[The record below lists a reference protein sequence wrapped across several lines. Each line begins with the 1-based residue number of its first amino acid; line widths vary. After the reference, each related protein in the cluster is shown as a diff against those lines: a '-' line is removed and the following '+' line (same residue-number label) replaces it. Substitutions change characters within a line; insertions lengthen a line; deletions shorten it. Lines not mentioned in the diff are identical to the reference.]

1 MFIGHFA
8 LAFGAKKHAP
18 QVSLGILFLAVQL
31 ADLIWPNLVL
41 LGIEKVEVE
50 PGITTMVPL
59 HLLYYPYSHSLVAL
73 ALWSLIFAGLYTV
86 LRHTGKRTA
95 IVISLLVLSHW
106 VLDALTHRPDLP
118 ITLEGLTRVGLGLW
132 NYPIL
137 AIPLELALF
146 AWGVWLYARHTRAL
160 NRKGSIG
167 FWLLVSFLLVAY
179 GMNLIMPPPPTA
191 TAVAWSIQAL
201 WLLVI
206 WAFWV
211 DRHRTS
217 SQDTHS
223 PSIYLQDSS

>member
-8 LAFGAKKHAP
+8 LAFGAKKHTP

-31 ADLIWPNLVL
+31 ADLIWPSLLL
-41 LGIEKVEVE
+41 LGIEKVEVK

-59 HLLYYPYSHSLVAL
+59 DLMYYPYSHSLVAL
-73 ALWSLIFAGLYTV
+73 ILWGIVFAALYTI
-86 LRHTGKRTA
+86 LRHTGTRSA

-118 ITLEGLTRVGLGLW
+118 ITLSGSTRIGMGLW
-132 NYPIL
+132 NFPVL

-146 AWGVWLYARHTRAL
+146 SWGVWLYARHTRAL

-179 GMNLIMPPPPTA
+179 VVNIYGPPPPSA
-191 TAVAWSIQAL
+191 TAVAWSTQAL
-201 WLLVI
+201 WLLVF
-206 WAFWV
+206 WGYWV
-211 DRHRTS
+211 DHHRTS
-217 SQDTHS
+217 T
-223 PSIYLQDSS
+223 